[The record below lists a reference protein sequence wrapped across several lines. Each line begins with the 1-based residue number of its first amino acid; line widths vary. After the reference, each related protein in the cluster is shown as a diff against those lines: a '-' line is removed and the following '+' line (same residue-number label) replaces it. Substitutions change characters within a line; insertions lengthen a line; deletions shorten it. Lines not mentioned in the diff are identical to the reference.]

1 MEVLKVQLLGG
12 FSMYYGDR
20 PILLNKMES
29 SKASR
34 LLQLLLAAAP
44 DGIAKNELI
53 DNLYGWEE
61 NSDAINRKRSLNNVI
76 YRLKSVL
83 SAAGLPGENF
93 VETIDGVCRFA
104 PGIPLETDAAQFAE
118 LAARADAAAAG
129 RSCGGGNDPA
139 IPLADVHTSELSPLA
154 LYEAANRAY
163 VGELLPMNQACPWLQ
178 VRSTQLK
185 SLYYRTISWLEQ
197 EYRRHNNYMDQL
209 ALYSRAAA
217 IYPFD
222 NWQVRQIRCN
232 LEMYRYEE
240 ALAVYNRTMEMYA
253 RDMGNPPTEEM
264 QRCFEEM
271 QLNEAFH
278 RNDAHKLS
286 SWRTMDRIFM
296 GHEGNVVK
304 TIFEQDQA
312 TGAYYCTY
320 PSFVDYCRVL
330 VRNRKRRDPRAM
342 LLFMTLEG
350 RGRKK
355 MQDQMDVLKAAIG
368 RALRK
373 GDTYTRY
380 GNRHYIVMLT
390 DVREK
395 EDCAVVFSRIE
406 ALYHTLSDSPG
417 ELWYHAAMTQELEE
431 AFADEKQKMI

>member
-1 MEVLKVQLLGG
+1 
-12 FSMYYGDR
+12 
-20 PILLNKMES
+20 
-29 SKASR
+29 
-34 LLQLLLAAAP
+34 
-44 DGIAKNELI
+44 
-53 DNLYGWEE
+53 
-61 NSDAINRKRSLNNVI
+61 
-76 YRLKSVL
+76 
-83 SAAGLPGENF
+83 
-93 VETIDGVCRFA
+93 
-104 PGIPLETDAAQFAE
+104 
-118 LAARADAAAAG
+118 
-129 RSCGGGNDPA
+129 
-139 IPLADVHTSELSPLA
+139 
-154 LYEAANRAY
+154 
-163 VGELLPMNQACPWLQ
+163 MNQTCPWLL

-185 SLYYRTISWLEQ
+185 SLYYHTISWLEQ
-197 EYRRHNNYMDQL
+197 EYRRHNNYIDQL

-240 ALAVYNRTMEMYA
+240 AIAIYNGTMEMYA

-278 RNDAHKLS
+278 RNDTHKLS

-312 TGAYYCTY
+312 AGAYYCTY

-330 VRNRKRRDPRAM
+330 VRNRKRHDPRAM

-395 EDCAVVFSRIE
+395 EDCAIVFSRIE
-406 ALYHTLSDSPG
+406 GLYHTLSDSPG
-417 ELWYHAAMTQELEE
+417 ELWYHAAMTQELAE
-431 AFADEKQKMI
+431 AFADESQKMIENT